1 MGAEDDPND
10 TEEVSNS
17 LADSDVPSPVD
28 LESQVSFASHES
40 KEDPGSS
47 AEVCA
52 RIVTDMQLVEPAM
65 LRATPAAVV
74 LNRLGHALRTEK
86 NSADAFAN
94 SKPCKAIDQFWSHSW
109 NGHTLYKVLLL
120 LVLHNGLAAVVMGT
134 LGSVLVLPLV
144 LSGWLPAWQAGKSA
158 GGWCVLSGTLVT
170 ALTFFLWQPQKR
182 VFIDRICINQNDPE
196 LKFAG
201 VLSIGGILKNS
212 RSMLVCWDETYF
224 QRLWCVFELA
234 AFLKSHDE
242 SATEL
247 DIRPTF
253 LGPCA
258 ACLFLMTSA
267 AMLVIRPQQEAKAYL
282 DTPINAAIWV
292 CGVFFVVA
300 PVGAA
305 CLRDFFCKLE
315 GMKDQLPKFCLR
327 DPTCHCCETGHVL
340 DSGQV
345 MSCDREV
352 MEDCIRSW
360 FGSTIRF
367 ESHVRTRVLPEVE
380 KRLGKYLFPYHM
392 LAGCCIPLVWAHLDG
407 LAIAMVDED
416 WRHLAER
423 SIYVLSRWLCEL
435 PIFFALAFPLM
446 WNLRDRR
453 PTLCADVAVNVLCM
467 VLPLPVYYGMY
478 VVGEYLRQTWGVFGM
493 LIKLVLVFV
502 ATASLWPCCSYCPC
516 RPRTRQS
523 GEASTRTTGCDSE
536 QPSARA

>member
-1 MGAEDDPND
+1 
-10 TEEVSNS
+10 
-17 LADSDVPSPVD
+17 
-28 LESQVSFASHES
+28 
-40 KEDPGSS
+40 
-47 AEVCA
+47 
-52 RIVTDMQLVEPAM
+52 M
-65 LRATPAAVV
+65 LRSTSAAVV
-74 LNRLGHALRTEK
+74 LNRLGRALRTEK
-86 NSADAFAN
+86 DSEDAFAK
-94 SKPCKAIDQFWSHSW
+94 SKPCKAIGQFWSHSW
-109 NGHTLYKVLLL
+109 KGHTLYKVLLL
-120 LVLHNGLAAVVMGT
+120 LVLNNGLAAVVMGT
-134 LGSVLVLPLV
+134 VGSVLVLPLV
-144 LSGWLPAWQAGKSA
+144 LAGWLPPWQAGKSA

-170 ALTFFLWQPQKR
+170 VLTFFLWQPQKR
-182 VFIDRICINQNDPE
+182 VFFDRICINQNDPE

-201 VLSIGGILKNS
+201 ALSIGGILKNS

-234 AFLKSHDE
+234 AFLRSHDE
-242 SATEL
+242 RATEL

-258 ACLFLMTSA
+258 ACLFLMCSA
-267 AMLVIRPQQEAKAYL
+267 AMLVIRPQQEPKAYL
-282 DTPINAAIWV
+282 NTPINAAIWL
-292 CGVFFVVA
+292 CGLFSIVA

-305 CLRDFFCKLE
+305 FLRDFFCKLE

-327 DPTCHCCETGHVL
+327 DPTCHCCEVNHVL
-340 DSGQV
+340 DSGQC

-367 ESHVRTRVLPEVE
+367 ESHVRQRVLPEVE
-380 KRLGKYLFPYHM
+380 KRLGNYLFPYHM
-392 LAGCCIPLVWAHLDG
+392 LVGCCIPIVWAHFDG
-407 LAIAMVDED
+407 LAIAMAEED

-423 SIYVLSRWLCEL
+423 SMYVLSRWLCEL

-453 PTLCADVAVNVLCM
+453 STLFADVAVNVLCM

-493 LIKLVLVFV
+493 LAKLVLVFV
-502 ATASLWPCCSYCPC
+502 ATASLWPCCSFCPC

-523 GEASTRTTGCDSE
+523 GEGSAHTLGRDSE
-536 QPSARA
+536 QPSTRA

>member
-1 MGAEDDPND
+1 MGAEDDAND

-17 LADSDVPSPVD
+17 LADSDVPPPVD
-28 LESQVSFASHES
+28 LEFQIAFASHETE
-40 KEDPGSS
+40 EDPGSS
-47 AEVCA
+47 TEMCV
-52 RIVTDMQLVEPAM
+52 RIVTDMQLVEPSM
-65 LRATPAAVV
+65 LRATPAAAV
-74 LNRLGHALRTEK
+74 LNRLGHVLRTEK
-86 NSADAFAN
+86 NSADVFAN

-120 LVLHNGLAAVVMGT
+120 LVVHNGLAAVVMGT
-134 LGSVLVLPLV
+134 RGSVLVLPLV

-170 ALTFFLWQPQKR
+170 VLTFFLWQPQKR
-182 VFIDRICINQNDPE
+182 VFLDRICINQSDPE

-282 DTPINAAIWV
+282 DTPINAAISV
-292 CGVFFVVA
+292 FGVFSVVA

-305 CLRDFFCKLE
+305 CLRDFFCKVE

-340 DSGQV
+340 DSGHV
-345 MSCDREV
+345 TSCDREV

-380 KRLGKYLFPYHM
+380 KSLGNYLFPYHM
-392 LAGCCIPLVWAHLDG
+392 LAGCFIPVVWAHLDG
-407 LAIAMVDED
+407 LACAMVDED

-423 SIYVLSRWLCEL
+423 SMYVLSRWLCEL

-453 PTLCADVAVNVLCM
+453 ATLCADVAVNVLCM

-478 VVGEYLRQTWGVFGM
+478 ILGEYLRQIWGVFGM
-493 LIKLVLVFV
+493 LIKVVLVFV
-502 ATASLWPCCSYCPC
+502 ATASLWSCCSFCPC

-523 GEASTRTTGCDSE
+523 GEGSTRTTGCDSE